1 MLDSPGFLHRT
12 FALLHLQ
19 SYPTARREAAPQV
32 VQKLRQWG
40 RSGNAEDRRLI
51 EDALRFLADVEAAPA
66 STADLVRELWSQ
78 APDQV
83 FIRWQLLALLGP
95 LGQPGVDAFIDIYR
109 ESDAADREAYHFLQR
124 ANADTIQGLIRA
136 SRDPDTTRRR
146 LAALLIEHA
155 VGGQVLAEHR
165 KALVTPAC
173 QLLQDSDAEVRHYAL
188 EAIREL
194 AGEQEARATLP
205 VIAQEMSNPESRTRF
220 AAAHTLA
227 AFGDIALEHIRQ
239 AAHSEQPG
247 TRVVA
252 CSALSVMRPFPKDDI
267 GLLLSLAEMRIQACA
282 ATHSMRW
289 AAVRSTIRP
298 SSPSWSRHSA
308 TQKLAIGPR
317 ARRRDWPSRSQR
329 RRRAGKTS
337 SER

>member
-1 MLDSPGFLHRT
+1 M
-12 FALLHLQ
+12 
-19 SYPTARREAAPQV
+19 
-32 VQKLRQWG
+32 
-40 RSGNAEDRRLI
+40 
-51 EDALRFLADVEAAPA
+51 
-66 STADLVRELWSQ
+66 RELWSP

-83 FIRWQLLALLGP
+83 FVRWQLLALLGP
-95 LGQPGVDAFIDIYR
+95 LGQPEVDAFMDIYR
-109 ESDAADREAYHFLQR
+109 ESDAADREAYYFLQR

-146 LAALLIEHA
+146 LAALLIELA
-155 VGGQVLAEHR
+155 VGGQVRAEHR
-165 KALVTPAC
+165 KALVAPAC
-173 QLLQDSDAEVRHYAL
+173 QLLEDRDAEFRHYAL

-205 VIAQEMSNPESRTRF
+205 VIAQEMSSPESRTRF

-267 GLLLSLAEMRIQACA
+267 GLPLSLAKDADPGVHRYALYALGCSQVDDPAVVAQLVKTLRDPETCDW
-282 ATHSMRW
+282 ATRGRRW
-289 AAVRSTIRP
+289 AQLVA
-298 SSPSWSRHSA
+298 A
-308 TQKLAIGPR
+308 AAITH
-317 ARRRDWPSRSQR
+317 W
-329 RRRAGKTS
+329 KTV
-337 SER
+337 